1 MAKKR
6 LTITLEKSLLRQ
18 IDNFIDG
25 GKIRNRSHAIEFLIS
40 QILHK
45 KLNQA
50 VVLAGGR
57 GVRWKPLTNE
67 LPKALIPIYGKPILE
82 HTILYLKTFGI
93 QQIYL
98 VVGHLGE
105 KIKEYFGNGEQF
117 GVNIFYLEDKKQKG
131 TAPAL
136 KVVEPVIRKETFLV
150 WYVDEIADIDLFDF
164 LEFHQKHQGVATLA
178 LSSVSDPKDLGIV
191 KLKGAK
197 IKEFIEKPKKEISS
211 YIVNAGIFFSEPVIF
226 QYIKPTTKSLEK
238 EVFPLLAREE
248 KLSGYLFAGKWF
260 DIGTP
265 QGYLKALKEWKLS

>member
-1 MAKKR
+1 MSKER
-6 LTITLEKSLLRQ
+6 LTITLEKSILRK

-25 GKIRNRSHAIEFLIS
+25 EKIRNRSHAIEFLIS
-40 QILHK
+40 QILQK

-50 VVLAGGR
+50 VILAGGK

-67 LPKALIPIYGKPILE
+67 LPKALIPIHGKPILE

-98 VVGHLGE
+98 VIGHLGE

-117 GVNIFYLEDKKQKG
+117 GVNIIYLEDKKQKG

-164 LEFHQKHQGVATLA
+164 LEFHQKHRATATLA
-178 LSSVSDPKDLGIV
+178 LSSVSDPKGLGIV
-191 KLKGAK
+191 KLQGSK
-197 IKEFIEKPKKEISS
+197 IKEFIEKPQKQISS
-211 YIVNAGIFFSEPVIF
+211 YIVNAGIFISEPEIF
-226 QYIKPTTKSLEK
+226 DYIKNTTKSLEK
-238 EVFPLLAREE
+238 EVFPQLAKEG
-248 KLSGYLFAGKWF
+248 KLNGYLFAGKWF

-265 QGYLKALKEWKLS
+265 KGYAKALKEWVKS